1 MRAGEGRGG
10 VNPSPRVLQDMYFYI
25 FERFGQG
32 RRSWKL
38 WRVMAEVSQ
47 FFNIVRKGWGWG
59 GGGGTNQ
66 RARSVGSFRV
76 GLYSQHANCSFVVRG
91 RVAVRCP
98 CGTFLLQR
106 RIFSGCLTFADTYP
120 CGRHS
125 ANEAVVM
132 KPFDFATRVQKLQP
146 YLAHSA
152 LSRLLM
158 RHTFAKPTQPQNN
171 DPATRLFM
179 VPTQQPQ
186 NNDLATGFFM
196 IPTQH
201 ATAKPRPRNQA
212 KVAKTLLNP
221 CSSKM

>member
-1 MRAGEGRGG
+1 M
-10 VNPSPRVLQDMYFYI
+10 P
-25 FERFGQG
+25 
-32 RRSWKL
+32 L
-38 WRVMAEVSQ
+38 W
-47 FFNIVRKGWGWG
+47 N
-59 GGGGTNQ
+59 
-66 RARSVGSFRV
+66 
-76 GLYSQHANCSFVVRG
+76 
-91 RVAVRCP
+91 
-98 CGTFLLQR
+98 FLRQR

-132 KPFDFATRVQKLQP
+132 KPFYFATRVQKLQP

-186 NNDLATGFFM
+186 NNDLATGFFK
-196 IPTQH
+196 H
-201 ATAKPRPRNQA
+201 ATAKQRSRNQAFHGPDAATAKQRPRNRVFHDPDA
-212 KVAKTLLNP
+212 TRNRKTTTPQPGKSCTYLAEPMLKQNVGVGSLRQ
-221 CSSKM
+221 CFIDSVKNS